1 MERRLYSQAKI
12 MRDNSQRE
20 MNGHNGTNSGY
31 SSIGVRR
38 PKVNEMQQRIMEKFS
53 SKLIEVSDTK

>member
-1 MERRLYSQAKI
+1 
-12 MRDNSQRE
+12 MRDNSQRI

-38 PKVNEMQQRIMEKFS
+38 PKVNEMQQRIMKKLFL
-53 SKLIEVSDTK
+53 KLIEVSDTK

>member
-1 MERRLYSQAKI
+1 
-12 MRDNSQRE
+12 MRDNTQRK

-38 PKVNEMQQRIMEKFS
+38 SKVNEMQQLIMEKLS